1 MSMAARSPDRAV
13 YVGRAASPGL
23 VLGPIVV
30 DRAETA
36 AGRIAGDPADE
47 RTALEAAL
55 AQAMAALGDLVA
67 ANAGE
72 AADMLEFQLALAAD
86 ETLSEPAFAEI
97 AAGTPADAAWGEA
110 VDALIADYETAEE
123 EYFRARA
130 ADLKDLRG
138 RVLRTLTGVSEGSR
152 DLPEAAILVADDITP
167 SRVLSTDWSGRGM
180 ALTAG
185 SATSHVAM
193 LARARGVPMVVG
205 LGRIDAQTGEVALL
219 DARAGTL
226 IVRPN
231 RGEQAAFAH
240 VCREFDRSRA
250 AEAEAARLPAATA
263 SGERVHVMINVADP
277 SELDGLDPAI
287 CDGIGLARTELMFH
301 AGSGLPDEK
310 TQLAAYRRLAAWAG
324 GRPVIVRTLDAGGD
338 KPIPGYTLDN
348 EANSFLGVRGV
359 RLSLKHPEVFRVQL
373 RALLRAATD
382 ADIRIMVPMVAVPA
396 EMDQVRVLVAETAAE
411 LEREGIGH
419 RIPPVGMMVEVPA
432 AALALASFDTDFVS
446 IGSNDL
452 VQYVMAASRDAQGL
466 GGLADPMAPAV
477 LTVIRMTV
485 EAAQLRG
492 IPVSLCG
499 DAGGDPAVVP
509 ALLDAGL
516 RSLSVAPS
524 AVGRVKTTIGRWEPA
539 RT

>member
-47 RTALEAAL
+47 RTGLEAAL
-55 AQAMAALGDLVA
+55 AQAMAALGDVVA

-86 ETLSEPAFAEI
+86 ETLSEPAFAAI

-123 EYFRARA
+123 EYFRART

-138 RVLRTLTGVSEGSR
+138 RVLRALTGGAEVTG
-152 DLPEAAILVADDITP
+152 DLPEAAILMADDITP
-167 SRVLSTDWSGRGM
+167 SRFLSTEWSGRGM
-180 ALTAG
+180 ALAAG

-205 LGRIDAQTGEVALL
+205 LGRIDAQTGVIALL
-219 DARAGTL
+219 DARDGTL
-226 IVRPN
+226 VVRPDVS
-231 RGEQAAFAH
+231 EQMAFREA
-240 VCREFDRSRA
+240 CREFDRSRA
-250 AEAEAARLPAATA
+250 AEAEAARLPARTF
-263 SGERVHVMINVADP
+263 SGERVQVMINVADP
-277 SELDGLDPAI
+277 SELDGLDPAV

-301 AGSGLPDEK
+301 AGSGLPDEE
-310 TQLAAYRRLAAWAG
+310 TQLAAYRRLTAWAA
-324 GRPVIVRTLDAGGD
+324 GRPVTVRTLDAGGD

-411 LEREGIGH
+411 LEREGMAH
-419 RIPPVGMMVEVPA
+419 RIPPIGMMVEVPA

-452 VQYVMAASRDAQGL
+452 VQYVMAASRDAPGL
-466 GGLADPMAPAV
+466 GGLVDPMAPAV
-477 LTVIRMTV
+477 LSLIRMTV

-524 AVGRVKTTIGRWEPA
+524 SIGRVKTTTGRWEPA